1 MDNNQLEQYIDA
13 VRADL
18 SYEIGITELRQQ
30 QQIDTAVA
38 ACMKIDTTRDWMH
51 RFEECMG
58 VSLRHFAMAVMEQ
71 IEQKTGVPFF
81 NAEELSEDIEALFLE
96 QMK

>member
-1 MDNNQLEQYIDA
+1 MDNSQLEQYIDA

-18 SYEIGITELRQQ
+18 SHDISIAELRQQ

-38 ACMKIDTTRDWMH
+38 TCAKTNDIRDWMH

-58 VSLRHFAMAVMEQ
+58 TTLRIFTSAVMEQ

-81 NAEELSEDIEALFLE
+81 GAEKLSEDIESLFLE